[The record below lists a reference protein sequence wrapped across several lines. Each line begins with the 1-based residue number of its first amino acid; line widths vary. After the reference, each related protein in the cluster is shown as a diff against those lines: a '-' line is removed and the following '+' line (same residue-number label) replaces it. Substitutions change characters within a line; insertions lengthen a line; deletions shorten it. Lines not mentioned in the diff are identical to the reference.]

1 MADLELVRLESET
14 CANCQT
20 ELAQNDNYC
29 PYCGQK
35 VQDLRIGFW
44 QLTVEFLSNNFNFD
58 TRLGRSAIALVT
70 RPGKLTKEFN
80 EGKRANYVKPLQMYF
95 FVSFVFFLMA
105 GLFDQETSTDTGLPS
120 SIRFTMDGEQK
131 DLMDIT
137 RTDSLGEEAAEEML
151 VNQIFDND
159 SLDDFSRKAAS
170 QLVKMTTPE
179 GLNNLMD
186 TLYSNVSIAMF
197 ALMPLFGAILWLM
210 VRKQNPFYID
220 SLIFSIHFHTM
231 AFLLL
236 LIELIFG
243 LIYDSEITII
253 IFGFLMM
260 IYLIISLKAAFRFNW
275 KRAIKRA
282 LMLSVM
288 HLFSF
293 SIMWITVLLIS
304 IWVF

>member
-1 MADLELVRLESET
+1 MADQELVKLESEA

-20 ELAQNDNYC
+20 ELSPSDNYC
-29 PYCGQK
+29 PNCGQK

-44 QLTVEFLSNNFNFD
+44 QLTIEFLSNNFNFD
-58 TRLGRSAIALVT
+58 TRLGRSAVALVT
-70 RPGKLTKEFN
+70 SPGKLTKEFN

-105 GLFDQETSTDTGLPS
+105 GLLDQEASTDADLPS

-131 DLMDIT
+131 DLLEIT

-159 SLDDFSRKAAS
+159 SLNDFSRKAAS

-179 GLNNLMD
+179 GRNDLMD

-197 ALMPLFGAILWLM
+197 VLMPWFGAILWLM

-220 SLIFSIHFHTM
+220 SLIFSIHFHTV

-236 LIELIFG
+236 LIELFFG
-243 LIYDSEITII
+243 VIYDSEATIL
-253 IFGFLMM
+253 IFGLLMM
-260 IYLIISLKAAFRFNW
+260 TYLIISLKTAFRFNW